1 MSKTVKAVHPMQPS
15 DDITPLE
22 GQFSAARMTK
32 PRGKARWNIALLMG
46 FGILINYIDRLSIS
60 VTQTPLSQEFGLTA
74 TEFGILS
81 SAFLWSYAIM
91 QIPSGMLLDRFGVK
105 KIWGASAV
113 LWFIASVLTAVAS
126 GAWIIVLA
134 RVLLGVAEAPAFP
147 GAMKATGLW
156 FPRHERGLCT
166 AIFDSGTRL
175 ANVVGLPLIAFTVAT
190 WGWREAFW
198 VQAALSL
205 VFLAAFVWKYSG
217 PAAKLHKKAMTAEE
231 YKYIVDGGASSESVR
246 PKSDLATVG
255 YLLRQRK
262 VWGLSLGLAGAGY
275 VLWMLLTWLPGYM
288 QKSMDQSILQSGIYA
303 AVPALA
309 MFISELTIG
318 GWWVDRVIGRGA
330 NADKVRKG
338 VIVVGMLVA
347 LLTVGAAFSH
357 SATTAIIWIAAG
369 SAGIALVYVTSNSLP
384 ALIAPEGS
392 AGSLAAIVN
401 CVNLLA
407 GVAAPIATGMVVDI
421 TGSFAFAFI
430 IGGVALVGG
439 LLSYLFLMGRLEP
452 IPARAVVHDDAIA

>member
-1 MSKTVKAVHPMQPS
+1 MLSQASKNTHHEPSVKAV
-15 DDITPLE
+15 
-22 GQFSAARMTK
+22 R
-32 PRGKARWNIALLMG
+32 PRGKARWSIALLMG
-46 FGILINYIDRLSIS
+46 FGILINYVDRLSIS
-60 VTQTPLSQEFGLTA
+60 VTQGPLTKEFGLTA
-74 TEFGILS
+74 IEFGVLS

-105 KIWGASAV
+105 KVWGASAV
-113 LWFIASVLTAVAS
+113 LWTVASVLTAIAS
-126 GAWIIVLA
+126 GAWVIVLA
-134 RVLLGVAEAPAFP
+134 RVFLGVAEAPAFP

-175 ANVVGLPLIAFTVAT
+175 ANVLGLPLIAFTVAT

-198 VQAALSL
+198 LQAVLSL
-205 VFLAAFVWKYSG
+205 VFLGAFLWRYTG
-217 PAAKLHKKAMTAEE
+217 PKHKLAKGSLSAEE
-231 YKYIVDGGASSESVR
+231 YRYIIDGGATSEDVR
-246 PKSDLATVG
+246 PASDWSTIA

-288 QKSMDQSILQSGIYA
+288 QTSMNQSVLQSGIYA

-309 MFISELTIG
+309 MFVSELTIG

-338 VIVVGMLVA
+338 VLVA
-347 LLTVGAAFSH
+347 GMIVALFTVGAAFSN
-357 SATTAIIWIAAG
+357 SPIVAITWIAIG

-407 GVAAPIATGMVVDI
+407 GVAAPIVTGFIVDATGHFVY
-421 TGSFAFAFI
+421 AFI

-439 LLSYLFLMGRLEP
+439 LASYLLLMGRIEP
-452 IPARAVVHDDAIA
+452 IPAPAVTVAAED

>member
-1 MSKTVKAVHPMQPS
+1 LLSQASKNTHHEPAVKAV
-15 DDITPLE
+15 
-22 GQFSAARMTK
+22 R
-32 PRGKARWNIALLMG
+32 PRGKARWSVALLMG
-46 FGILINYIDRLSIS
+46 FGILINYVDRLSIS
-60 VTQTPLSQEFGLTA
+60 VTQGPLTKEFGLTA
-74 TEFGILS
+74 IEFGVLS

-105 KIWGASAV
+105 KVWGASAV
-113 LWFIASVLTAVAS
+113 LWTVASVLTAIAS
-126 GAWIIVLA
+126 GAWVIVLA
-134 RVLLGVAEAPAFP
+134 RVFLGVAEAPAFP

-175 ANVVGLPLIAFTVAT
+175 ANVLGLPLIAFTVAT

-198 VQAALSL
+198 LQAVLSL
-205 VFLAAFVWKYSG
+205 VFLGAFLWRYTG
-217 PAAKLHKKAMTAEE
+217 PKHKLAKGTLSAEE
-231 YKYIVDGGASSESVR
+231 YRYIIEGGATSEDVR
-246 PKSDLATVG
+246 PASDWKTIA

-288 QKSMDQSILQSGIYA
+288 QTSMNQSVLQSGIYA

-309 MFISELTIG
+309 MFVSELTIG

-330 NADKVRKG
+330 NPDRVRKG
-338 VIVVGMLVA
+338 VLVA
-347 LLTVGAAFSH
+347 GMIVALFTVGAAFSN
-357 SATTAIIWIAAG
+357 SPLVAITWIAIG

-407 GVAAPIATGMVVDI
+407 GVAAPIVTGFIVDATGHFVY
-421 TGSFAFAFI
+421 AFI
-430 IGGVALVGG
+430 IGGIALVGG
-439 LLSYLFLMGRLEP
+439 LASYLLLMGRIEP
-452 IPARAVVHDDAIA
+452 IPAPAVAVAAED

>member
-1 MSKTVKAVHPMQPS
+1 MSKQSLHTPITAAATATAVS
-15 DDITPLE
+15 
-22 GQFSAARMTK
+22 K
-32 PRGKARWNIALLMG
+32 PRGKARWSIALLMG

-60 VTQTPLSQEFGLTA
+60 VTQTPLSHEFGLTS
-74 TEFGILS
+74 TEFGVLS
-81 SAFLWSYAIM
+81 SAFLWSYALM

-113 LWFIASVLTAVAS
+113 LWFIASVLTAIAS
-126 GAWIIVLA
+126 GAWIIILA

-156 FPRHERGLCT
+156 FPRTERGLCT

-175 ANVVGLPLIAFTVAT
+175 ANVLGLPLIAFTVAT

-198 VQAALSL
+198 VQAVLSL
-205 VFLAAFVWKYSG
+205 VFLAVFVWKYSG
-217 PAAKLHKKAMTAEE
+217 PQARLRKGRMTQEE
-231 YKYIVDGGASSESVR
+231 YNYIVDGGASSESVR

-288 QKSMDQSILQSGIYA
+288 QTSMNQSILQSGIYA

-309 MFISELTIG
+309 MFVSELAIG

-330 NADKVRKG
+330 NPDKVRKG

-347 LLTVGAAFSH
+347 LLTVGAAFSDTPT
-357 SATTAIIWIAAG
+357 SAIIWIAAG

-407 GVAAPIATGMVVDI
+407 GVAAPIVTGLVVDL
-421 TGSFAFAFI
+421 TGSFTFAFI
-430 IGGVALVGG
+430 IGGVALIGG
-439 LLSYLFLMGRLEP
+439 LASYVLLMGKLEP
-452 IPARAVVHDDAIA
+452 IPARGVVQDSAV

>member
-1 MSKTVKAVHPMQPS
+1 MLSQASKNTHHEPAVKAV
-15 DDITPLE
+15 
-22 GQFSAARMTK
+22 R
-32 PRGKARWNIALLMG
+32 PRGKARWSVALLMG
-46 FGILINYIDRLSIS
+46 FGILINYVDRLSIS
-60 VTQTPLSQEFGLTA
+60 VTQGPLTKEFGLTA
-74 TEFGILS
+74 IEFGVLS

-105 KIWGASAV
+105 KVWGASAV
-113 LWFIASVLTAVAS
+113 LWTVASVLTAIAS
-126 GAWIIVLA
+126 GAWVIVLA
-134 RVLLGVAEAPAFP
+134 RVFLGVAEAPAFP

-175 ANVVGLPLIAFTVAT
+175 ANVLGLPLIAFTVAT

-198 VQAALSL
+198 LQAVLSL
-205 VFLAAFVWKYSG
+205 VFLGAFLWRYTG
-217 PAAKLHKKAMTAEE
+217 PKHKLAKGTLSAEE
-231 YKYIVDGGASSESVR
+231 YRYIIEGGATSEDVR
-246 PKSDLATVG
+246 PASDWKTIA

-288 QKSMDQSILQSGIYA
+288 QTSMNQSVLQSGIYA

-309 MFISELTIG
+309 MFVSELTIG

-330 NADKVRKG
+330 NPDRVRKG
-338 VIVVGMLVA
+338 VLVA
-347 LLTVGAAFSH
+347 GMIVALFTVGAAFSN
-357 SATTAIIWIAAG
+357 SPLVAITWIAIG

-407 GVAAPIATGMVVDI
+407 GVAAPIVTGFIVDATGHFVY
-421 TGSFAFAFI
+421 AFI
-430 IGGVALVGG
+430 IGGIALVGG
-439 LLSYLFLMGRLEP
+439 LASYLLLMGRIEP
-452 IPARAVVHDDAIA
+452 IPAPAVAVAAED

>member
-1 MSKTVKAVHPMQPS
+1 
-15 DDITPLE
+15 
-22 GQFSAARMTK
+22 MTK

-330 NADKVRKG
+330 NTDKVRKG

>member
-1 MSKTVKAVHPMQPS
+1 MLSQASKKASHDRV
-15 DDITPLE
+15 
-22 GQFSAARMTK
+22 SAPAR
-32 PRGKARWNIALLMG
+32 PRGKARWSIALLMG
-46 FGILINYIDRLSIS
+46 FGILINYVDRLSIS
-60 VTQTPLSQEFGLTA
+60 VTQKPLTEDFGLTA
-74 TEFGILS
+74 TEFGVLS

-105 KIWGASAV
+105 RVWGASAV
-113 LWFIASVLTAVAS
+113 LWTVASVLTAIAS
-126 GAWIIVLA
+126 GAWVIIIA

-147 GAMKATGLW
+147 GAMKATGQW

-175 ANVVGLPLIAFTVAT
+175 ANVLGLPLIAFTVST

-198 VQAALSL
+198 LQAVLS
-205 VFLAAFVWKYSG
+205 VIFLAAFLWRYSG
-217 PAAKLHKKAMTAEE
+217 PKARFAKGRMTSEE
-231 YKYIVDGGASSESVR
+231 YSYIVQGGASSEEVR
-246 PKSDLATVG
+246 PSSDWATVA

-288 QKSMDQSILQSGIYA
+288 QTTMNQSVLQSGIYA
-303 AVPALA
+303 AVPAFA
-309 MFISELTIG
+309 MFVSELTIG

-338 VIVVGMLVA
+338 VLVVGMIIA
-347 LLTVGAAFSH
+347 LFTVGAAFSDNPV
-357 SATTAIIWIAAG
+357 SAIIWIAIG

-407 GVAAPIATGMVVDI
+407 GVAAPII
-421 TGSFAFAFI
+421 TGLIVDVTGHFVYAFF
-430 IGGVALVGG
+430 IGGIALVGG
-439 LLSYLFLMGRLEP
+439 LASYLLLMGKIEP
-452 IPARAVVHDDAIA
+452 IPARAIVHTTDV

>member
-1 MSKTVKAVHPMQPS
+1 MK
-15 DDITPLE
+15 
-22 GQFSAARMTK
+22 AAR
-32 PRGKARWNIALLMG
+32 PHGKTRWSIAVLMG

-60 VTQTPLSQEFGLTA
+60 VTQGPLTAEFGLTA
-74 TEFGILS
+74 TEFGVIS

-105 KIWGASAV
+105 KVWGASAV
-113 LWFIASVLTAVAS
+113 LWFVASALTALAS
-126 GAWIIVLA
+126 GAWVIVLA
-134 RVLLGVAEAPAFP
+134 RVFLGVAEAPAFP

-175 ANVVGLPLIAFTVAT
+175 ANVLGLPLIAFTVAT

-198 VQAALSL
+198 LQAVLSL
-205 VFLAAFVWKYSG
+205 VFLAAFLWRYTG
-217 PAAKLHKKAMTAEE
+217 PKHRLSTGTLSTEE
-231 YKYIVDGGASSESVR
+231 YDYIIKGGATSEDVR
-246 PKSDLATVG
+246 PASDWKTIG

-288 QKSMDQSILQSGIYA
+288 QTSMNQSVLQSGIYA

-309 MFISELTIG
+309 MFVSELTIG

-338 VIVVGMLVA
+338 VLVSGMIVA
-347 LLTVGAAFSH
+347 LFTVGAAFSN
-357 SATTAIIWIAAG
+357 TPVVAITWIAIG

-407 GVAAPIATGMVVDI
+407 GVAAPIVTGFVVDT
-421 TGSFAFAFI
+421 TGHFVYAFI
-430 IGGVALVGG
+430 IGGVALIGG
-439 LLSYLFLMGRLEP
+439 LASYLLLMGKIEP
-452 IPARAVVHDDAIA
+452 IPAQAVAVAAED

>member
-1 MSKTVKAVHPMQPS
+1 MLSQASKNTHHEPSVKAV
-15 DDITPLE
+15 
-22 GQFSAARMTK
+22 R
-32 PRGKARWNIALLMG
+32 PRGKARWSVALLMG
-46 FGILINYIDRLSIS
+46 FGILINYVDRLSIS
-60 VTQTPLSQEFGLTA
+60 VTQGPLTKEFGLTA
-74 TEFGILS
+74 IEFGVLS

-105 KIWGASAV
+105 KVWGASAV
-113 LWFIASVLTAVAS
+113 LWTVASVLTAIAS
-126 GAWIIVLA
+126 GAWVIVLA
-134 RVLLGVAEAPAFP
+134 RVFLGVAEAPAFP

-175 ANVVGLPLIAFTVAT
+175 ANVLGLPLIAFTVAT

-198 VQAALSL
+198 LQAVLSL
-205 VFLAAFVWKYSG
+205 VFLGAFLWRYTG
-217 PAAKLHKKAMTAEE
+217 PKHKLAKGTLSAEE
-231 YKYIVDGGASSESVR
+231 YRYIIDGGATSEDVR
-246 PKSDLATVG
+246 PASDWRTIG

-288 QKSMDQSILQSGIYA
+288 QTSMNQSVLQSGIYA

-309 MFISELTIG
+309 MFVSELTIG

-330 NADKVRKG
+330 NPDRIRKG
-338 VIVVGMLVA
+338 VLVA
-347 LLTVGAAFSH
+347 GMIVALFTVGAAFSN
-357 SATTAIIWIAAG
+357 SPLVAITWIAIG

-407 GVAAPIATGMVVDI
+407 GVAAPIVTGFIVDATGHFVY
-421 TGSFAFAFI
+421 AFI
-430 IGGVALVGG
+430 IGGIALIGG
-439 LLSYLFLMGRLEP
+439 LASYLLLMGRIEP
-452 IPARAVVHDDAIA
+452 IPAPPVTVAAED

>member
-1 MSKTVKAVHPMQPS
+1 MLSQASKNTHHEPAVKAV
-15 DDITPLE
+15 
-22 GQFSAARMTK
+22 R
-32 PRGKARWNIALLMG
+32 PRGKARWSVALLMG
-46 FGILINYIDRLSIS
+46 FGILINYVDRLSIS
-60 VTQTPLSQEFGLTA
+60 VTQGPLTKEFGLTA
-74 TEFGILS
+74 IEFGVLS

-105 KIWGASAV
+105 KVWGASAV
-113 LWFIASVLTAVAS
+113 LWTVASVLTAIAS
-126 GAWIIVLA
+126 GAWVIVLA
-134 RVLLGVAEAPAFP
+134 RVFLGVAEAPAFP

-175 ANVVGLPLIAFTVAT
+175 ANVLGLPLIAFTVAT

-198 VQAALSL
+198 LQAVLSL
-205 VFLAAFVWKYSG
+205 VFLGAFLWRYTG
-217 PAAKLHKKAMTAEE
+217 PKHKLAKGTLSAEE
-231 YKYIVDGGASSESVR
+231 YRYIIEGGATSEDVR
-246 PKSDLATVG
+246 PASDWKTIA

-288 QKSMDQSILQSGIYA
+288 QTSMNQSVLQSGIYA

-309 MFISELTIG
+309 MFVSELTIG

-330 NADKVRKG
+330 NPDKVRKG
-338 VIVVGMLVA
+338 VLVA
-347 LLTVGAAFSH
+347 GMIVALFTVGAAFSN
-357 SATTAIIWIAAG
+357 SPIVAITWIAIG

-407 GVAAPIATGMVVDI
+407 GVAAPIVTGFIVDATGH
-421 TGSFAFAFI
+421 FLYAFI
-430 IGGVALVGG
+430 IGGIALVGG
-439 LLSYLFLMGRLEP
+439 LASYLLLMGRIEP
-452 IPARAVVHDDAIA
+452 IPAPAVAVAAED

>member
-1 MSKTVKAVHPMQPS
+1 MLSQASKNTHHEPSVKAV
-15 DDITPLE
+15 
-22 GQFSAARMTK
+22 R
-32 PRGKARWNIALLMG
+32 PRGKARWSIALLMG
-46 FGILINYIDRLSIS
+46 FGILINYVDRLSIS
-60 VTQTPLSQEFGLTA
+60 VTQGPLTKEFGLTA
-74 TEFGILS
+74 IEFGVLS

-105 KIWGASAV
+105 KVWGASAV
-113 LWFIASVLTAVAS
+113 LWTVASVLTAIAS
-126 GAWIIVLA
+126 GAWMIVLA
-134 RVLLGVAEAPAFP
+134 RVFLGVAEAPAFP

-175 ANVVGLPLIAFTVAT
+175 ANVLGLPLIAFTVAT

-198 VQAALSL
+198 LQAVLSL
-205 VFLAAFVWKYSG
+205 VFLGAFLWRYTG
-217 PAAKLHKKAMTAEE
+217 PKHKLAKGSLSAEE
-231 YKYIVDGGASSESVR
+231 YRYIIDGGATSEDVR
-246 PKSDLATVG
+246 PASDWRTVG

-288 QKSMDQSILQSGIYA
+288 QTSMNQSVLQSGIYA

-309 MFISELTIG
+309 MFVSELTIG

-330 NADKVRKG
+330 NPDRIRKG
-338 VIVVGMLVA
+338 VLVA
-347 LLTVGAAFSH
+347 GMIVALFTVGAAFSN
-357 SATTAIIWIAAG
+357 SPLVAITWIAIG

-407 GVAAPIATGMVVDI
+407 GVAAPIVTGFIVDATGHFVY
-421 TGSFAFAFI
+421 AFI
-430 IGGVALVGG
+430 IGGIALIGG
-439 LLSYLFLMGRLEP
+439 LASYLLLMGRIEP
-452 IPARAVVHDDAIA
+452 IPAPPVTVAAED

>member
-1 MSKTVKAVHPMQPS
+1 MLSQASKNTHHEPAVKAV
-15 DDITPLE
+15 
-22 GQFSAARMTK
+22 R
-32 PRGKARWNIALLMG
+32 PRGKARWSIALLMG
-46 FGILINYIDRLSIS
+46 FGILINYVDRLSIS
-60 VTQTPLSQEFGLTA
+60 VTQGPLTKEFGLTA
-74 TEFGILS
+74 IEFGVLS

-105 KIWGASAV
+105 KVWGASAV
-113 LWFIASVLTAVAS
+113 LWTVASVLTAIAS
-126 GAWIIVLA
+126 GAWVIVLA
-134 RVLLGVAEAPAFP
+134 RVFLGVAEAPAFP

-175 ANVVGLPLIAFTVAT
+175 ANVLGLPLIAFTVAT

-198 VQAALSL
+198 LQAVLSL
-205 VFLAAFVWKYSG
+205 VFLGAFLWRYTG
-217 PAAKLHKKAMTAEE
+217 PKHKLSKGSLSAEE
-231 YKYIVDGGASSESVR
+231 YRYIIDGGATSEDVR
-246 PKSDLATVG
+246 PASDWSTIA

-288 QKSMDQSILQSGIYA
+288 QTSMNQSVLQSGIYA

-309 MFISELTIG
+309 MFVSELTIG

-338 VIVVGMLVA
+338 VLVA
-347 LLTVGAAFSH
+347 GMIVALFTVGAAFSN
-357 SATTAIIWIAAG
+357 SPIVAITWIAIG

-407 GVAAPIATGMVVDI
+407 GVAAPIVTGFIVDATGHFVY
-421 TGSFAFAFI
+421 AFI

-439 LLSYLFLMGRLEP
+439 LASYLLLMGRIEP
-452 IPARAVVHDDAIA
+452 IPAPAVTVAAED

>member
-1 MSKTVKAVHPMQPS
+1 MLSQASKNVHRDPTVKA
-15 DDITPLE
+15 
-22 GQFSAARMTK
+22 AR
-32 PRGKARWNIALLMG
+32 PRGKTRWSIALLMG
-46 FGILINYIDRLSIS
+46 FGILINYVDRLSIS
-60 VTQTPLSQEFGLTA
+60 VTQKPLTDEFGLTA
-74 TEFGILS
+74 TEFGVLS

-105 KIWGASAV
+105 KVWGASAV
-113 LWFIASVLTAVAS
+113 LWTVASVLTAIAS
-126 GAWIIVLA
+126 GAWVIILA
-134 RVLLGVAEAPAFP
+134 RVFLGVAEAPAFP

-175 ANVVGLPLIAFTVAT
+175 ANVLGLPLIAFTVAT

-198 VQAALSL
+198 LQAVLSL
-205 VFLAAFVWKYSG
+205 VFLGAFLWRYRG
-217 PAAKLHKKAMTAEE
+217 PKHHLAKGKLSAEE
-231 YKYIVDGGASSESVR
+231 YDYIIKGGATSEDVR
-246 PKSDLATVG
+246 PASDWKTIG

-288 QKSMDQSILQSGIYA
+288 QTSMNQSILQSGIYA

-309 MFISELTIG
+309 MFVSELTIG

-330 NADKVRKG
+330 NPDRVRKG
-338 VIVVGMLVA
+338 VLVA
-347 LLTVGAAFSH
+347 GMIVALFTVGAAFSNNPV
-357 SATTAIIWIAAG
+357 SAIIWIAIG

-407 GVAAPIATGMVVDI
+407 GVAAPIVTGFIVDATGH
-421 TGSFAFAFI
+421 FLYAFI
-430 IGGVALVGG
+430 IGGIALIGG
-439 LLSYLFLMGRLEP
+439 LASYLLLMGRIEP
-452 IPARAVVHDDAIA
+452 IPAQAVTVAAED

>member
-1 MSKTVKAVHPMQPS
+1 LLSQASKNTHHEPSVKAV
-15 DDITPLE
+15 
-22 GQFSAARMTK
+22 R
-32 PRGKARWNIALLMG
+32 PRGKARWSIALLMG
-46 FGILINYIDRLSIS
+46 FGILINYVDRLSIS
-60 VTQTPLSQEFGLTA
+60 VTQGPLTKEFGLTA
-74 TEFGILS
+74 IEFGVLS

-105 KIWGASAV
+105 KVWGASAV
-113 LWFIASVLTAVAS
+113 LWTVASVLTAIAS
-126 GAWIIVLA
+126 GAWVIVLA
-134 RVLLGVAEAPAFP
+134 RVFLGVAEAPAFP

-175 ANVVGLPLIAFTVAT
+175 ANVLGLPLIAFTVAT

-198 VQAALSL
+198 LQAVLSL
-205 VFLAAFVWKYSG
+205 VFLGAFLWRYTG
-217 PAAKLHKKAMTAEE
+217 PKHKLAKGSLSAEE
-231 YKYIVDGGASSESVR
+231 YRYIIDGGATSEDVR
-246 PKSDLATVG
+246 PASDWSTIA

-288 QKSMDQSILQSGIYA
+288 QTSMNQSVLQSGIYA

-309 MFISELTIG
+309 MFVSELTIG

-338 VIVVGMLVA
+338 VLVA
-347 LLTVGAAFSH
+347 GMIVALFTVGAAFSN
-357 SATTAIIWIAAG
+357 SPIVAITWIAIG

-407 GVAAPIATGMVVDI
+407 GVAAPIVTGFIVDATGHFVY
-421 TGSFAFAFI
+421 AFI

-439 LLSYLFLMGRLEP
+439 LASYLLLMGRIEP
-452 IPARAVVHDDAIA
+452 IPAPAVTVAAED

>member
-1 MSKTVKAVHPMQPS
+1 LLSQASKNTHHEPSVKAV
-15 DDITPLE
+15 
-22 GQFSAARMTK
+22 R
-32 PRGKARWNIALLMG
+32 PRGKARWSVALLMG
-46 FGILINYIDRLSIS
+46 FGILINYVDRLSIS
-60 VTQTPLSQEFGLTA
+60 VTQGPLTKEFGLTA
-74 TEFGILS
+74 IEFGVLS

-105 KIWGASAV
+105 KVWGASAV
-113 LWFIASVLTAVAS
+113 LWTVASVLTAIAS
-126 GAWIIVLA
+126 GAWVIVLA
-134 RVLLGVAEAPAFP
+134 RVFLGVAEAPAFP

-175 ANVVGLPLIAFTVAT
+175 ANVLGLPLIAFTVAT

-198 VQAALSL
+198 LQAVLSL
-205 VFLAAFVWKYSG
+205 VFLGAFLWRYTG
-217 PAAKLHKKAMTAEE
+217 PKHKLAKGTLSAEE
-231 YKYIVDGGASSESVR
+231 YRYIIDGGATSEDVR
-246 PKSDLATVG
+246 PASDWKTIG

-288 QKSMDQSILQSGIYA
+288 QTSMNQSVLQSGIYA

-309 MFISELTIG
+309 MFVSELTIG

-330 NADKVRKG
+330 NPDRIRKG
-338 VIVVGMLVA
+338 VLVA
-347 LLTVGAAFSH
+347 GMIVALFTVGAAFSN
-357 SATTAIIWIAAG
+357 SPLVAITWIAIG

-407 GVAAPIATGMVVDI
+407 GVAAPIVTGFIVDATGHFVY
-421 TGSFAFAFI
+421 AFI
-430 IGGVALVGG
+430 IGGIALIGG
-439 LLSYLFLMGRLEP
+439 LASYLLLMGRIEP
-452 IPARAVVHDDAIA
+452 IPAPPVTVAAED

>member
-1 MSKTVKAVHPMQPS
+1 MLSQASKNTHHEPSVKAV
-15 DDITPLE
+15 
-22 GQFSAARMTK
+22 R
-32 PRGKARWNIALLMG
+32 PRGKARWSVALLMG
-46 FGILINYIDRLSIS
+46 FGILINYVDRLSIS
-60 VTQTPLSQEFGLTA
+60 VTQGPLTKEFGLTA
-74 TEFGILS
+74 IEFGVLS

-105 KIWGASAV
+105 KVWGASAV
-113 LWFIASVLTAVAS
+113 LWTVASVLTAIAS
-126 GAWIIVLA
+126 GAWMIVLA
-134 RVLLGVAEAPAFP
+134 RVFLGVAEAPAFP

-175 ANVVGLPLIAFTVAT
+175 ANVLGLPLIAFTVAT

-198 VQAALSL
+198 LQAVLSL
-205 VFLAAFVWKYSG
+205 VFLGAFLWRYTG
-217 PAAKLHKKAMTAEE
+217 PKHKLAKGTLSAEE
-231 YKYIVDGGASSESVR
+231 YRYIIDGGATSEDVR
-246 PKSDLATVG
+246 PASDWRTIG

-288 QKSMDQSILQSGIYA
+288 QTSMNQSVLQSGIYA

-309 MFISELTIG
+309 MFVSELTIG

-330 NADKVRKG
+330 NPDRIRKG
-338 VIVVGMLVA
+338 VLVA
-347 LLTVGAAFSH
+347 GMIVALFTVGAAFSN
-357 SATTAIIWIAAG
+357 SPLVAITWIAIG

-407 GVAAPIATGMVVDI
+407 GVAAPIVTGFIVDATGHFVY
-421 TGSFAFAFI
+421 AFI
-430 IGGVALVGG
+430 IGGIALIGG
-439 LLSYLFLMGRLEP
+439 LASYLLLMGRIEP
-452 IPARAVVHDDAIA
+452 IPAPPVTVAAED

>member
-1 MSKTVKAVHPMQPS
+1 MLSQASKNTHHEPAVKAV
-15 DDITPLE
+15 
-22 GQFSAARMTK
+22 R
-32 PRGKARWNIALLMG
+32 PRGKARWSIALLMG
-46 FGILINYIDRLSIS
+46 FGILINYVDRLSIS
-60 VTQTPLSQEFGLTA
+60 VTQGPLTKEFGLTA
-74 TEFGILS
+74 IEFGVLS

-105 KIWGASAV
+105 KVWGASAV
-113 LWFIASVLTAVAS
+113 LWTVASVLTAVAS
-126 GAWIIVLA
+126 GAWVIVLA
-134 RVLLGVAEAPAFP
+134 RVFLGVAEAPAFP

-175 ANVVGLPLIAFTVAT
+175 ANVLGLPLIAFTVAT

-198 VQAALSL
+198 LQAVLSL
-205 VFLAAFVWKYSG
+205 VFLGAFLWRYTG
-217 PAAKLHKKAMTAEE
+217 PKHKLSKGSLSAEE
-231 YKYIVDGGASSESVR
+231 YRYIIDGGATSEDVR
-246 PKSDLATVG
+246 PASDWSTIA

-288 QKSMDQSILQSGIYA
+288 QTSMNQSVLQSGIYA

-309 MFISELTIG
+309 MFVSELTIG

-338 VIVVGMLVA
+338 VLVA
-347 LLTVGAAFSH
+347 GMIVALFTVGAAFSN
-357 SATTAIIWIAAG
+357 SPIVAITWIAIG

-407 GVAAPIATGMVVDI
+407 GVAAPIVTGFIVDATGHFVY
-421 TGSFAFAFI
+421 AFI

-439 LLSYLFLMGRLEP
+439 LASYLLLMGRIEP
-452 IPARAVVHDDAIA
+452 IPAPAVTVAAED

>member
-1 MSKTVKAVHPMQPS
+1 MLSQESKNVHPQP
-15 DDITPLE
+15 IAK
-22 GQFSAARMTK
+22 AAR
-32 PRGKARWNIALLMG
+32 PRGRARWGVALLMG
-46 FGILINYIDRLSIS
+46 FGILINYVDRLSIS
-60 VTQTPLSQEFGLTA
+60 VTQKPLTAEFGLTA

-105 KIWGASAV
+105 KVWGASAV
-113 LWFIASVLTAVAS
+113 LWTVASVLTAIAS
-126 GAWIIVLA
+126 GAWVIILA
-134 RVLLGVAEAPAFP
+134 RVFLGVAEAPAFP

-175 ANVVGLPLIAFTVAT
+175 ANVLGLPLIAFTVAT

-198 VQAALSL
+198 LQAVLSL
-205 VFLAAFVWKYSG
+205 VFLVAFLWRYSG
-217 PAAKLHKKAMTAEE
+217 PKHHAAKGKLSAEE
-231 YKYIVDGGASSESVR
+231 YDYIIKGGATSEDVR
-246 PKSDLATVG
+246 PASDWKTIA

-288 QKSMDQSILQSGIYA
+288 QTSMNQSVLQSGIYA

-309 MFISELTIG
+309 MFVSELTIG

-330 NADKVRKG
+330 NPDKVRKG
-338 VIVVGMLVA
+338 VLVA
-347 LLTVGAAFSH
+347 GMIVALFTVGAAFSN
-357 SATTAIIWIAAG
+357 SPVVAIIWIAIG

-407 GVAAPIATGMVVDI
+407 GVAAPIVTGFIVDATGHFVY
-421 TGSFAFAFI
+421 AFI
-430 IGGVALVGG
+430 IGGIALVGG
-439 LLSYLFLMGRLEP
+439 LASYLLLMGRIEP
-452 IPARAVVHDDAIA
+452 IPAQALTAAAED

>member
-1 MSKTVKAVHPMQPS
+1 MSKTVKAVPPMQPS

-330 NADKVRKG
+330 NTDKVRKG